1 MVVVE
6 SSRASTAD
14 ARHAAAEF
22 VSSACP
28 GVDADAVVLVV
39 SELVA
44 NAARH
49 TAGWWRLRLGARND
63 ALIIDVEDRSEVPP
77 AIRPT
82 SDLTGGGGLG
92 LIMVQRLSDELE
104 VLPRPGGKTVRA
116 RFPLYAK
123 APA

>member
-14 ARHAAAEF
+14 ARHAAAEY
-22 VSSACP
+22 VSTACP

-44 NAARH
+44 NATRH
-49 TAGWWRLRLGARND
+49 TSGWWRLRISAWED
-63 ALIIDVEDRSEVPP
+63 VLIVDVDDRSEITP
-77 AIRPT
+77 AIRRT

-104 VLPRPGGKTVRA
+104 VLRRPGGKTVRA
-116 RFPLYAK
+116 RFPLHAK